1 MIVEIDC
8 PSVESYG
15 EQMVN
20 FTDDFK
26 TEMTKFGTIIESINT
41 IWDGADALKYVNSM
55 MDNYLPMLNEVQ
67 QLFEAYA
74 EFLQKV
80 PEPYQTLDE
89 SYAAR
94 SISV

>member
-8 PSVESYG
+8 PSVKSYG
-15 EQMVN
+15 DQMIE

-26 TEMTKFGTIIESINT
+26 TGMTKFGTIIESINT
-41 IWDGADALKYVNSM
+41 IWDGADALEYVNSM
-55 MDNYLPMLNEVQ
+55 MNNYLPMLNEVQ
-67 QLFEAYA
+67 QLFESYA
-74 EFLQKV
+74 EFLQIV